1 MSYYTV
7 NSISFSYNKA
17 NTLFKNVSF
26 SIEKDQII
34 GLIGPNGCGKTTLA
48 KIMMGILKA
57 KGGKIYLQGKDIN
70 KLSLSDIG
78 KKVGYVFQNP
88 DVQLFCPT
96 VREQMYFSFRNNK
109 EIEESI
115 VDDKIEQL
123 LDIFDL
129 SQYKENSPLNLS
141 LGEKQRLVLASVL
154 VRDVEFL
161 ILDEPTTG
169 LDILRIKQLDNY
181 LSIIRQKNIG
191 CLLISHNRDFLN
203 KHVDKLL
210 ILRPEGVESI

>member
-26 SIEKDQII
+26 NIEKDQII

-48 KIMMGILKA
+48 KIMVGILKA
-57 KGGKIYLQGKDIN
+57 KSGKIYLQGKDIN